1 MQKAFLIEM
10 KQTSSNARIL
20 VDGAT
25 LFTNSHFASYP
36 VKDKKKK
43 KSMIEK
49 KVPGLMLARARF
61 SGLSVTLLCGA
72 DSDVEG
78 DNY

>member
-1 MQKAFLIEM
+1 M

-36 VKDKKKK
+36 VKDKK
-43 KSMIEK
+43 SMIEK
-49 KVPGLMLARARF
+49 KVSGLMLARARF
-61 SGLSVTLLCGA
+61 TGLSVILLYGA
-72 DSDVEG
+72 DRDVGG

>member
-1 MQKAFLIEM
+1 M

-25 LFTNSHFASYP
+25 LFTNSHLASYP
-36 VKDKKKK
+36 VKDTKK
-43 KSMIEK
+43 KSMVEK
-49 KVPGLMLARARF
+49 KVSGLMLARARF

-72 DSDVEG
+72 DRDVGG